1 MQKLTYRLF
10 RFYGYPF
17 LTVIIYLLFFFM
29 ISDDHMKSY
38 ADYTF
43 YDYFLELFY
52 LSYFVIVT
60 IESAIL
66 ITRTLNQFLP
76 WEKSPVN
83 RFLLQLII
91 QIVLLTVMFYGTSM
105 LIQAVSLSAFEFL
118 TELLIRQALVLGVL
132 ISLLNTAAFTIDYF
146 LHKWTDAELES
157 VKLKQSVTQ
166 AQLDALKAQIDPHFL
181 FNNFSTLTALIEEDK
196 DIAVKFLQQ
205 LSSVYRYLLSNRSQS
220 VIALKEE
227 LSFIRSYF
235 FLYEIR
241 YGDRIALLI
250 DIPNEM
256 LGSGI
261 APITL
266 QLLIENAIKHNV
278 ISVSEPLHIRIYG
291 LKDHLFVEN
300 NINLKTHVE
309 LSSKM
314 GLKNIEERYLLLSNK
329 TPVVIETSNRFQV
342 KIPLLPYDH
351 R

>member
-10 RFYGYPF
+10 RLYGYPF

-29 ISDDHMKSY
+29 TSEDHMKSY
-38 ADYTF
+38 ADYTL
-43 YDYFLELFY
+43 YDYCLEVFY
-52 LSYFVIVT
+52 LSYFVVVT

-66 ITRTLNQFLP
+66 ITATLNKFLP
-76 WEKSPVN
+76 WEQSPVN

-105 LIQAVSLSAFEFL
+105 LIQAVSLSAFQFL

-146 LHKWTDAELES
+146 LHKWTDAELEAI
-157 VKLKQSVTQ
+157 KLKQSVTQ

-205 LSSVYRYLLSNRSQS
+205 LSSVYRYLLANRSQS

-227 LSFIRSYF
+227 LAFIRSYF
-235 FLYEIR
+235 FLYEMR
-241 YGDRIALLI
+241 YGDSIALLI
-250 DIPNEM
+250 DIPEAM
-256 LGSGI
+256 YTSGI

-278 ISVSEPLHIRIYG
+278 VSASEPLHIRIYG
-291 LKDHLFVEN
+291 SGEYLFVEN

-309 LSSKM
+309 PSSKM
-314 GLKNIEERYLLLSNK
+314 GLKNIEERYHLLCDHI
-329 TPVVIETSNRFQV
+329 PVIVQSPETFQI

-351 R
+351 K

>member
-17 LTVIIYLLFFFM
+17 LTVVIYLLFFFM
-29 ISDDHMKSY
+29 TSEDHMKSY
-38 ADYTF
+38 AEYTL
-43 YDYFLELFY
+43 YDYCLEISY
-52 LSYFVIVT
+52 LSYFVVVT

-66 ITRTLNQFLP
+66 ITATLNQFLP
-76 WEKSPVN
+76 WEKSPIN

-105 LIQAVSLSAFEFL
+105 LIQAVSLSAFQFL
-118 TELLIRQALVLGVL
+118 TDLLIRQALVLGVL
-132 ISLLNTAAFTIDYF
+132 ISLLSTAAFTIDYF
-146 LHKWTDAELES
+146 LHKWTDAELEAIR
-157 VKLKQSVTQ
+157 LKQSVTQ

-205 LSSVYRYLLSNRSQS
+205 LSSVYRYLLANRSQS
-220 VIALKEE
+220 VISLKEE
-227 LSFIRSYF
+227 LAFIRSYF
-235 FLYEIR
+235 FLYEMR
-241 YGDRIALLI
+241 YGDSIALLI
-250 DIPNEM
+250 DIPEAM
-256 LGSGI
+256 YASGI

-278 ISVSEPLHIRIYG
+278 VSAAEPLHIRIYG
-291 LKDHLFVEN
+291 AGEYLFVEN

-314 GLKNIEERYLLLSNK
+314 GLKNIEERYHLLSDHI
-329 TPVVIETSNRFQV
+329 PVIVQSPETFQI

-351 R
+351 K